1 VTTSEIVDF
10 LDRVPTDVIV
20 VMDEAYHEF
29 AAHEDVPDGIELYRR
44 YPNVV
49 VLRTFSKAYGLAA
62 LRVGFAVAHP
72 VVAAALRK
80 VAIPFGVS
88 TIAEEAAIASLA
100 AEDELFARVKALVAE
115 RERVWAALQDQG
127 WDIHRTE
134 ANFVWLRLGDHTTDF
149 VAACEAAGITIRP
162 FPGEGV
168 RITVAET
175 PANDRVIEVARDF
188 RRQMA

>member
-1 VTTSEIVDF
+1 
-10 LDRVPTDVIV
+10 
-20 VMDEAYHEF
+20 
-29 AAHEDVPDGIELYRR
+29 
-44 YPNVV
+44 
-49 VLRTFSKAYGLAA
+49 
-62 LRVGFAVAHP
+62 
-72 VVAAALRK
+72 
-80 VAIPFGVS
+80 
-88 TIAEEAAIASLA
+88 
-100 AEDELFARVKALVAE
+100 VAE